1 MARELIS
8 KVQQMRKNNNYDVI
22 DRIIIYH
29 DGNDELTR
37 AIEKHSDFIK
47 METLAEQIIINNSI
61 EETINLNG
69 IDVKLEISRVR

>member
-1 MARELIS
+1 
-8 KVQQMRKNNNYDVI
+8 MRKNNNYDVI